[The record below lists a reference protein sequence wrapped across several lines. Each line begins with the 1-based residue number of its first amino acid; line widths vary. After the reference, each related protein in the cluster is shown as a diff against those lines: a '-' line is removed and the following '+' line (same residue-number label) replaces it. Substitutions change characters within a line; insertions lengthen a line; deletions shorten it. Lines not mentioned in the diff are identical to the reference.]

1 MSTLAHRDLARRQI
15 EFARRYTL
23 GLLQDLDDGDWF
35 RQPSDGVTHVAWQV
49 AHLAMA
55 EYGLCLYRIRGR
67 RPEDMTLMPGRFRKQ
82 FSRGSQPD
90 PQPANN
96 PTPAEIREVLERI
109 HEQTLREMAGY
120 SEELLNEPS
129 EDPRAVF
136 DTKLGSLFFCPHHEM
151 LHAGQIGLLR
161 RLLGKT
167 PVR

>member
-1 MSTLAHRDLARRQI
+1 MSTLAQRDLACRQI

-23 GLLQDLDDGDWF
+23 LLLQDLDDADWF
-35 RQPSDGVTHVAWQV
+35 RQPGEGVTHVAWQV

-67 RPEDMTLMPGRFRKQ
+67 RTEDMALMPGKFRKQ

-90 PQPANN
+90 PNPANN
-96 PTPAEIREVLERI
+96 PAPTEIREVLERI
-109 HEQTLREMAGY
+109 HEQALREMAGY
-120 SEELLNEPS
+120 TEELLNEPS

-136 DTKLGSLFFCPHHEM
+136 DTKLGALYFCPHHEM